1 MGDNRETWL
10 LWDKETDEPESLM
23 RGSTESQGGCGG
35 KDDYETLWCEEAQDC
50 DLM

>member
-23 RGSTESQGGCGG
+23 EVAHNHRRIV
-35 KDDYETLWCEEAQDC
+35 EAKTI
-50 DLM
+50 MIYSSVKKHGIVV